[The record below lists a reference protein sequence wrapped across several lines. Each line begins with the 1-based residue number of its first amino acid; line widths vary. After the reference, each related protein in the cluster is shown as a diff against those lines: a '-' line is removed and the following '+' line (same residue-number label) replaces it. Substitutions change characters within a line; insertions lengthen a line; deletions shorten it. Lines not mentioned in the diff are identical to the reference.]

1 MRHLPTPATGAPDP
15 PARPLR
21 RTLRR
26 VAFTVA
32 GGAVVAA
39 GVVMLVVP
47 GPGLVTIAVGL
58 SVLGR
63 EHAWAAR
70 LEQRVRARVV
80 AAARQVRRTTA
91 GARPSAAP
99 AEREEHDE
107 AA

>member
-1 MRHLPTPATGAPDP
+1 MA
-15 PARPLR
+15 
-21 RTLRR
+21 
-26 VAFTVA
+26 VTVG

-80 AAARQVRRTTA
+80 AAARQVRRSAVGA
-91 GARPSAAP
+91 GRPEAP
-99 AEREEHDE
+99 AERERHDE